1 MDRLIAALILS
12 YLIGS
17 LPFSQ
22 IIARLVKGVDLRA
35 VGSRNVGGNNLIAS
49 AGTGWGII
57 GGGLDAAKGVAAM
70 WLAQTLGAPYP
81 WSLLA
86 GLFAVAGHNWSP
98 WLGFRGG
105 KGIATGLGVL
115 GFVSWPDAVVA
126 ALIFAVINW
135 RFIRNGTT
143 ATIIA
148 LMLLGVLYLITGKPL
163 EVFLLGFG
171 IAGLIYIA
179 SYSDLMA
186 TNKSVKHW
194 TENFT
199 IPK

>member
-1 MDRLIAALILS
+1 MDRLIAALVLS

-17 LPFSQ
+17 IPFSQ

-49 AGTGWGII
+49 AGTGWGLI
-57 GGGLDAAKGVAAM
+57 GGGLDAAKGMAAM

-81 WSLLA
+81 WSLLC

-115 GFVSWPDAVVA
+115 GFVSWPEAVIA
-126 ALIFAVINW
+126 ALIFAVMNW

-148 LMLLGVLYLITGKPL
+148 LVSLGVLYLITGKPL

-179 SYSDLMA
+179 SYNDLMA
-186 TNKSVKHW
+186 TSKSAKHW

>member
-1 MDRLIAALILS
+1 MDRLIAALVLS

-17 LPFSQ
+17 IPFSQ
-22 IIARLVKGVDLRA
+22 IIAMLVKGVDLRA

-49 AGTGWGII
+49 AGTSWGII

-81 WSLLA
+81 WSLLC
-86 GLFAVAGHNWSP
+86 GLFAVGGHNWSP

-115 GFVSWPDAVVA
+115 GFVSWPEAVIA
-126 ALIFAVINW
+126 TLIFAAMNW

-143 ATIIA
+143 ATIIS
-148 LMLLGVLYLITGKPL
+148 LVSLGVLYLITGKPL
-163 EVFLLGFG
+163 EFFLLGFG

-179 SYSDLMA
+179 SYNDLVA
-186 TNKSVKHW
+186 TSKSAKHW

>member
-17 LPFSQ
+17 IPFSQ
-22 IIARLVKGVDLRA
+22 IIAMLVKGVDLRA

-49 AGTGWGII
+49 AGTSWGII
-57 GGGLDAAKGVAAM
+57 GGGLDAAKGVAAI

-81 WSLLA
+81 WSLLC

-115 GFVSWPDAVVA
+115 GFVSWPEAVIA
-126 ALIFAVINW
+126 ALIFAVMNW

-148 LMLLGVLYLITGKPL
+148 LVSLGVLYLITGKPL

-179 SYSDLMA
+179 SYNDLMA
-186 TNKSVKHW
+186 TSKSAKHW

>member
-1 MDRLIAALILS
+1 MDRLIAALVLS

-17 LPFSQ
+17 IPFSQ

-49 AGTGWGII
+49 AGTGWGLI
-57 GGGLDAAKGVAAM
+57 GGGLDAAKGMAAM

-81 WSLLA
+81 WSLLC

-115 GFVSWPDAVVA
+115 GFVSWPEAVIA
-126 ALIFAVINW
+126 ALIFAAMNW

-143 ATIIA
+143 ATIIS
-148 LMLLGVLYLITGKPL
+148 LVSLGVLYLITGKPL

-179 SYSDLMA
+179 SYDDLMA
-186 TNKSVKHW
+186 TSKSAKHW

>member
-17 LPFSQ
+17 IPFSQ
-22 IIARLVKGVDLRA
+22 IVAKLVTGVDLRA
-35 VGSRNVGGNNLIAS
+35 VGSRNVGGNNLIANV
-49 AGTGWGII
+49 GTGWGLL

-70 WLAQTLGAPYP
+70 WLAHTLGVPYP
-81 WSLLA
+81 WSLLS

-115 GFVSWPDAVVA
+115 GFVSWPEAVIA
-126 ALIFAVINW
+126 ALIFGVMNW
-135 RFIRNGTT
+135 RFVRNGTT

-148 LMLLGVLYLITGKPL
+148 LVSLGVLYLITGKPL
-163 EVFLLGFG
+163 EIFLLGFG

-179 SYSDLMA
+179 SYNDLM
-186 TNKSVKHW
+186 TTSKLVKHW

>member
-1 MDRLIAALILS
+1 MERLLIALALS
-12 YLIGS
+12 YLLGS
-17 LPFSQ
+17 IPFSQ
-22 IIARLVKGVDLRA
+22 IIAKLVTGVDLRA
-35 VGSRNVGGNNLIAS
+35 VGSRNVGGNNLIAN
-49 AGTGWGII
+49 AGTGWGLL

-70 WLAQTLGAPYP
+70 WLAQALGAPYP
-81 WSLLA
+81 WSLLC

-105 KGIATGLGVL
+105 KGIATWLGVL
-115 GFVSWPDAVVA
+115 GFVSWPEAVIA
-126 ALIFAVINW
+126 ALIFAVMNW

-143 ATIIA
+143 ATIIS
-148 LMLLGVLYLITGKPL
+148 LVSLGVLYLITGKPI

-179 SYSDLMA
+179 SYNDLMA

>member
-1 MDRLIAALILS
+1 MERLLIALTLS
-12 YLIGS
+12 YLLGS
-17 LPFSQ
+17 IPFSQ

-35 VGSRNVGGNNLIAS
+35 VGSLNVGGNNLIAS
-49 AGTGWGII
+49 AGTGWGLI

-70 WLAQTLGAPYP
+70 WLAQTLGASYP
-81 WSLLA
+81 LSLLA

-115 GFVSWPDAVVA
+115 GFVSWPEAVIA
-126 ALIFAVINW
+126 ALIFAVMNW

-143 ATIIA
+143 ATIIS
-148 LMLLGVLYLITGKPL
+148 LVSLGVLYLITGRPL
-163 EVFLLGFG
+163 EFFLLGFG
-171 IAGLIYIA
+171 IAALIYIA
-179 SYSDLMA
+179 SYNDLMA
-186 TNKSVKHW
+186 TSKSAKHW

>member
-1 MDRLIAALILS
+1 MERLLIALALS
-12 YLIGS
+12 YLLGS
-17 LPFSQ
+17 IPFSQ
-22 IIARLVKGVDLRA
+22 IIARLVTGADLRA
-35 VGSRNVGGNNLIAS
+35 VGSRNVGGNNLIAN
-49 AGTGWGII
+49 AGAGWGLL
-57 GGGLDAAKGVAAM
+57 GGGLDAAKGVVAM
-70 WLAQTLGAPYP
+70 WLAQQLGAPYP
-81 WSLLA
+81 WSLLC

-115 GFVSWPDAVVA
+115 GFISWPEAVIA
-126 ALIFAVINW
+126 ALIFAIMNW

-148 LMLLGVLYLITGKPL
+148 LVSLGVLYLITGKPL
-163 EVFLLGFG
+163 EIFLLGFG

-179 SYSDLMA
+179 SYSDLKA
-186 TNKSVKHW
+186 TSKSVKHW

>member
-1 MDRLIAALILS
+1 
-12 YLIGS
+12 
-17 LPFSQ
+17 
-22 IIARLVKGVDLRA
+22 
-35 VGSRNVGGNNLIAS
+35 VGGNNLMAN
-49 AGTGWGII
+49 AGVGWGLF
-57 GGGLDAAKGVAAM
+57 GGALDATKGIAAL
-70 WLAQTLGAPYP
+70 WLAQSIGAPYP

-86 GLFAVAGHNWSP
+86 GLFAVAGHNWSV

-105 KGIATGLGVL
+105 KGIATGLGVM
-115 GFVSWPDAVVA
+115 GFVTWPE
-126 ALIFAVINW
+126 ALIAAVIFAIFNW
-135 RFIRNGTT
+135 RIIRNGTT

-148 LMLLGVLYLITGKPL
+148 FVSLGILYLITGRPI
-163 EVFLLGFG
+163 EIFLMGFG

-179 SYSDLMA
+179 SYNDLVA